1 MRGWISLHR
10 KILDNPILKAS
21 KEYSRLEAFVWLLL
35 RANHKEGKCVIGS
48 TLYKVKKGEMITSQ
62 MKLMKQFRWS
72 KSKLINFLKLLQ
84 EDEMIDM
91 KTEPNLT
98 RITILNYCTYQ
109 DYKTTKKPLTD
120 REKTTSR
127 PEKDTNNN
135 VNKDNNVNNI
145 KDREQKFTNEVCAE
159 GIKHTPMI
167 DPNIINEFSDYWT
180 EPNRSN
186 TKMRF
191 ELEKTFDIG
200 RRLKR
205 WINNDFQSTKQDI
218 SDYAKDITGFYLA
231 YCQVCNHSQSYAEKE
246 LNGDSRCCKAKL
258 LPKRR
263 T

>member
-84 EDEMIDM
+84 EDEMIDI

-135 VNKDNNVNNI
+135 VNKDNNEN
-145 KDREQKFTNEVCAE
+145 
-159 GIKHTPMI
+159 KHTLYTRKRMFEVKA
-167 DPNIINEFSDYWT
+167 NNLRINLKLTKDVIEDFCDYWT
-180 EPNRSN
+180 ETNKTK

-191 ELEKTFDIG
+191 ELEKTFDINI
-200 RRLKR
+200 RLKR
-205 WINNDFQSTKQDI
+205 WIKNDFQSTKQDI
-218 SDYAKDITGFYLA
+218 SDYSKDTTGFYMA
-231 YCQVCNHSQSYAEKE
+231 FCQACNKSQSYTEKE